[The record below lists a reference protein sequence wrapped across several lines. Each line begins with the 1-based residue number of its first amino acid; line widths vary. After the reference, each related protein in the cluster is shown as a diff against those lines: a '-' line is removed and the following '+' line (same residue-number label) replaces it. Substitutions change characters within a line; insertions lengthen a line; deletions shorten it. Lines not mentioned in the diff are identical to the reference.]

1 MNTYFFNGTF
11 YKILHCL
18 YLIQKYLLFLF
29 LTKSF
34 IENFKKSDFSF
45 MNFKIGEKEEYIIK
59 DKKCFLKTRII
70 KKFNSFLKLCQKGKL
85 IDKNKY
91 PLLKNPK
98 ITIIVPIYNGGKY
111 LNYSIRTIQ
120 NQKLKEIE
128 IILIDDCSTDDSL
141 NYIKKLMEEDSRI
154 RLIKNYR
161 NRKILYSKSM
171 AALNSNGEYILE
183 LDQDDM
189 FLRDDLF
196 DIIYNEAKNNNLDL
210 VQFRDFIKSD
220 FFFEKKTRINFNNKH
235 WIFPKK
241 TFSMNETEFKATIF
255 KNSNNYLLWGLL
267 ILSGLYKKA
276 IYNLW
281 EFIMNYQLIFN
292 EDYITTTMIS
302 VLAHNYKYL
311 NMFGIVHLVHPKAT
325 SFNCFQQ
332 NSYHLSNIIF
342 PSYLNNYYI
351 RNNPKNIY
359 LMFNY
364 INSHKRYQTNA
375 SRIYKE
381 IFQFNIR
388 NLLFNNYL
396 LKSDKNETLFAFNI
410 GKNQSFFLSTYAY
423 IMDSKEFS
431 SIMSFQNSV
440 YNLTKIY
447 KKNKYS
453 MINYKR
459 LNNSM
464 MKKLRF
470 HYIYINDSKSFIDI
484 NQIIKLKFKKK
495 KNQIKIDFT
504 PIISIIIYCNE
515 IQYLEQTLNSI
526 IIQKNF
532 FFFEIII
539 VNDNI
544 NKMSLSDNFKFNNI
558 IIINN
563 QNQKGIIYSNS
574 IGIMASKGKYILL
587 FKSGF
592 TFAKKNILINL
603 YNYAINNNIE
613 ILEFNLL
620 INKDDIINENS
631 FNLYKCQHMNS
642 IFNTSELKYN
652 KNYEEFDQEKELL
665 INKLILSSLCKD
677 IINQYKLIE
686 YKEITYNHYDDIL
699 IYLFNE
705 RKYIFKHIDQFGV
718 IENINQV
725 NSLELNKLI
734 NDNEQKL
741 FDSIF
746 YINFLFDNSQ
756 NTHKDKKIVYDKFV
770 NILGLIYNKLV
781 SKSNLS
787 IKLFRKF
794 MDCEYIN
801 ETEKLE
807 LNFFY
812 NSLNN

>member
-1 MNTYFFNGTF
+1 
-11 YKILHCL
+11 
-18 YLIQKYLLFLF
+18 
-29 LTKSF
+29 
-34 IENFKKSDFSF
+34 
-45 MNFKIGEKEEYIIK
+45 
-59 DKKCFLKTRII
+59 
-70 KKFNSFLKLCQKGKL
+70 
-85 IDKNKY
+85 
-91 PLLKNPK
+91 
-98 ITIIVPIYNGGKY
+98 
-111 LNYSIRTIQ
+111 
-120 NQKLKEIE
+120 
-128 IILIDDCSTDDSL
+128 
-141 NYIKKLMEEDSRI
+141 
-154 RLIKNYR
+154 
-161 NRKILYSKSM
+161 
-171 AALNSNGEYILE
+171 
-183 LDQDDM
+183 
-189 FLRDDLF
+189 
-196 DIIYNEAKNNNLDL
+196 
-210 VQFRDFIKSD
+210 
-220 FFFEKKTRINFNNKH
+220 
-235 WIFPKK
+235 
-241 TFSMNETEFKATIF
+241 
-255 KNSNNYLLWGLL
+255 
-267 ILSGLYKKA
+267 
-276 IYNLW
+276 
-281 EFIMNYQLIFN
+281 
-292 EDYITTTMIS
+292 
-302 VLAHNYKYL
+302 
-311 NMFGIVHLVHPKAT
+311 
-325 SFNCFQQ
+325 
-332 NSYHLSNIIF
+332 
-342 PSYLNNYYI
+342 
-351 RNNPKNIY
+351 
-359 LMFNY
+359 
-364 INSHKRYQTNA
+364 
-375 SRIYKE
+375 
-381 IFQFNIR
+381 
-388 NLLFNNYL
+388 
-396 LKSDKNETLFAFNI
+396 
-410 GKNQSFFLSTYAY
+410 
-423 IMDSKEFS
+423 
-431 SIMSFQNSV
+431 
-440 YNLTKIY
+440 
-447 KKNKYS
+447 
-453 MINYKR
+453 
-459 LNNSM
+459 M

-734 NDNEQKL
+734 NDNEQKI